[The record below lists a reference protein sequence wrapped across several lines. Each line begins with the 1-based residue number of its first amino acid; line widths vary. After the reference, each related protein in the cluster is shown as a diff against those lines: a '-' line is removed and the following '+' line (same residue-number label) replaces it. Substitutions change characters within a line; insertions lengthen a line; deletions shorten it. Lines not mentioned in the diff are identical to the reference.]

1 MRLQRDRV
9 VSEWNDRLDDV
20 PVDRNAREQVGTSA
34 GRRSRPRHRTRVT
47 VIVREMMERAER
59 VPIRFEDVGGS

>member
-1 MRLQRDRV
+1 MTCRSTGTRANR
-9 VSEWNDRLDDV
+9 S
-20 PVDRNAREQVGTSA
+20 ARRQGVGLVHGIEPA
-34 GRRSRPRHRTRVT
+34 T